1 METTRFGWIGEA
13 RRAAIFEILSALIE
27 DWANAWWCGYAN
39 GQLAVTA
46 AGEMDAQSRLQGAYI
61 SHAVT
66 GSVAIHVGT
75 RGPDAVARHLAA
87 TMTDDDLDLAMK
99 IGEQAL
105 GDLAM
110 SIHGRAGSLAAAA
123 PVKTSL
129 PQSLLEDRLGA
140 FAITATLGRLPVM
153 LIIDRQLG
161 ERLVPP
167 GAPKADKPLH
177 TRHAALS
184 RATLRVNAVMD
195 FGHVDLA
202 HLSDLSVGEVLI
214 GDQKLEEPLHIH
226 VEGKGAVATGFMRRI
241 GEKRAIVIDGAM
253 TQEPYRHD

>member
-1 METTRFGWIGEA
+1 
-13 RRAAIFEILSALIE
+13 
-27 DWANAWWCGYAN
+27 
-39 GQLAVTA
+39 
-46 AGEMDAQSRLQGAYI
+46 
-61 SHAVT
+61 
-66 GSVAIHVGT
+66 
-75 RGPDAVARHLAA
+75 
-87 TMTDDDLDLAMK
+87 MK

-105 GDLAM
+105 NDLTM
-110 SIHGRAGSLAAAA
+110 SIHSRAGSLGAGA
-123 PVKTSL
+123 PVKASL
-129 PQSLLEDRLGA
+129 PQTLLENRLGA
-140 FAITATLGRLPVM
+140 FAVTATLGRLPVA

-167 GAPKADKPLH
+167 RASKADEPLN

-226 VEGKGAVATGFMRRI
+226 VEGKGAVAVGFMRRI
-241 GEKRAIVIDGAM
+241 GDKRAIVIDGAM
-253 TQEPYRHD
+253 TLEPNRHD

>member
-1 METTRFGWIGEA
+1 METTRFGWIGET
-13 RRAAIFEILSALIE
+13 RRAALFDMLSALVE

-39 GQLAVTA
+39 GKLSVTI
-46 AGEMDAQSRLQGAYI
+46 AGEMDAQNRLQGAYI
-61 SHAVT
+61 SHAAT
-66 GSVAIHVGT
+66 GALAIHVGA
-75 RGPDAVARHLAA
+75 RGPDAIARHLAA
-87 TMTDDDLDLAMK
+87 TVTDDDMDLATK

-105 GDLAM
+105 SDLAT
-110 SIHGRAGSLAAAA
+110 SIHSRAGSLAAAA

-140 FAITATLGRLPVM
+140 FAVTATLGRLPVV

-167 GAPKADKPLH
+167 GASPSDKPLH
-177 TRHAALS
+177 TRHVALS

-226 VEGKGAVATGFMRRI
+226 VEGKGAVAVGFMRRM
-241 GEKRAIVIDGAM
+241 GERRAIVIDGAI
-253 TQEPYRHD
+253 TQEPNRHD